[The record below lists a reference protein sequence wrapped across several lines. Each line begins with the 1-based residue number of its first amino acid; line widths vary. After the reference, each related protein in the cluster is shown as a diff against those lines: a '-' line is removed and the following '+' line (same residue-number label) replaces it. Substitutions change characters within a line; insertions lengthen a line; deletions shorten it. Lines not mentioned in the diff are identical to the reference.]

1 MTVGGDA
8 RFMGAR
14 ASRLGVSQRAG
25 VQGAPRI
32 VTESHSRS
40 APPPIPSRACV
51 PVLRLRAHT
60 ARCPIPGSGCP
71 LGETGVGGRGSVPV
85 GVSAPRLDFSLPSPC
100 GVWGCIPLRY
110 ACTCVCACV
119 RASVWWDLLS
129 VQGACVGAR
138 VSVCVW
144 MLAQSRTPGCREA
157 LVAGVSSLPEEQMPR
172 HLPLTTPSWPGLLR
186 ELPTW
191 GGPGVVCPWEG

>member
-8 RFMGAR
+8 RFMGVR

-40 APPPIPSRACV
+40 APPPIPSRVCV

-119 RASVWWDLLS
+119 RVCVSVVGPVISAGCLRLCPGLCLGLD
-129 VQGACVGAR
+129 VGAISNPW
-138 VSVCVW
+138 VS
-144 MLAQSRTPGCREA
+144 
-157 LVAGVSSLPEEQMPR
+157 
-172 HLPLTTPSWPGLLR
+172 
-186 ELPTW
+186 
-191 GGPGVVCPWEG
+191 GGPGGRGIQPPGGANASTPSPHHPKLARAP